1 MEFSNHDEV
10 GQIEAALRSG
20 RPRLGRDV
28 ESAICGRVGGARAG
42 AGRRASLAVV
52 LTVGTLVGMSAFGG
66 VGYANHGVF
75 GFNPFNPFNPSQ
87 NGNSPF
93 KDEYGKP
100 GKGPKHHT
108 TDTGDN
114 GKRNGRH

>member
-75 GFNPFNPFNPSQ
+75 GFNPFNPSQ

>member
-1 MEFSNHDEV
+1 MDFSNHDEL

-20 RPRLGRDV
+20 RPRLGGDV

-42 AGRRASLAVV
+42 GARRASLAVV

-75 GFNPFNPFNPSQ
+75 GFDPFNPSQ
-87 NGNSPF
+87 NGKSPF

-100 GKGPKHHT
+100 GKGPKH
-108 TDTGDN
+108 DKNDKGNN
-114 GKRNGRH
+114 GKHKGQH